1 MRGTQPLVP
10 AGLTSP
16 PSTWRTTTKLG
27 TTGLPLGLTSADR
40 CATGPPCRRLTS
52 AIYLRNRSP
61 LSGRDKTPFELF
73 YGTKPDVSHL
83 RIFGATVF
91 AHTPSALRT
100 KLDPVSQPGRL
111 IGYAANRKG
120 YKILLNSGAIIT
132 SRDVTFD
139 ESKPPKPT
147 SPTSHK
153 PPSQPETSQP
163 EPVPF
168 AFDSDT
174 EDVGAAA
181 DAQPPPEDAP
191 PPSPPLAQR
200 RQVRVVGMHP
210 TSHHKPRKMHPCN

>member
-1 MRGTQPLVP
+1 M
-10 AGLTSP
+10 
-16 PSTWRTTTKLG
+16 
-27 TTGLPLGLTSADR
+27 
-40 CATGPPCRRLTS
+40 
-52 AIYLRNRSP
+52 
-61 LSGRDKTPFELF
+61 
-73 YGTKPDVSHL
+73 
-83 RIFGATVF
+83 
-91 AHTPSALRT
+91 
-100 KLDPVSQPGRL
+100 SQPGRL

-191 PPSPPLAQR
+191 PPSPP
-200 RQVRVVGMHP
+200 
-210 TSHHKPRKMHPCN
+210 PRPAPPSARCWNAPNIPS